1 MRFSASAV
9 GYRLFGAG
17 SGFLGGWLAAGGGV
31 FANFRDFFAGVGGDF
46 ILAGGLGTGLSVGT
60 FLMFS

>member
-1 MRFSASAV
+1 MPL
-9 GYRLFGAG
+9 RLVTGCLGLALA
-17 SGFLGGWLAAGGGV
+17 FLGGGSPRAGGGV